1 MTAPT
6 GRHPGASRDPATHL
20 LREAP
25 VLETPRL
32 RLRPFEPRD
41 LDAHAASLAHPE
53 IVRHLGGH
61 PFGRED
67 SWRRMLCG
75 PGLWVMLG
83 YGYWSVE
90 RRDDGLWLGQVGFA
104 DFKRDMTP
112 SIEGLPEMGWVFAAH
127 AQGRGYAT
135 EAVAA
140 ALAWAD
146 QSVEAEQI
154 TAIIEPD
161 NAASIRLAE
170 KHGFAHREAATYRD
184 GPILLL
190 RRFRSL

>member
-1 MTAPT
+1 MVPI
-6 GRHPGASRDPATHL
+6 
-20 LREAP
+20 
-25 VLETPRL
+25 LETERL
-32 RLRPFEPRD
+32 RLRELREAD
-41 LDAHAASLAHPE
+41 LDPWFGVLSDADV
-53 IVRHLGGH
+53 VRFLGGH
-61 PFGRED
+61 LHSREET
-67 SWRRMLCG
+67 WRKLLTI
-75 PGLWVMLG
+75 PGMWDLLG
-83 YGYWSVE
+83 FGYWIVE
-90 RRDDGLWLGQVGFA
+90 LKEGGATIGQVGFA

-161 NAASIRLAE
+161 NAASIGLAE